1 MRRFLII
8 LGLFCSTSVMAQMTG
23 FTLTGNPES
32 VNGATWTYQQTI
44 DGTVYDLRGILFKPA
59 GAGTFP
65 AVIINHGTGGN
76 VNGYS
81 KNVARK
87 MVQWNYVCIATNLCH
102 AGGVPV
108 GSPGDS
114 SLVNWGAS
122 TNNYLR
128 DMKCWDILA
137 SLQYVDTNCVMSFGH
152 SRGAFVTTGLVA
164 TYPDKFSAAG
174 HTAGGVTPQ
183 SGLSSPTVA
192 LATKITCPYVIHH
205 GDADIVVPIAVGSLL
220 NNVFDSTGVP
230 HVFYQYSGYTHSS
243 ISQDSL
249 MFARTQEW
257 FATYGC
263 SKPSS
268 IDNPISIETLAAFPN
283 PASQFIRFNTKN
295 SFQAE
300 FYDVTGNLLL
310 SKKAIPD
317 EQIDVSLL
325 TNGIYF
331 IKIKIDRKI
340 YYQKI
345 IIQH

>member
-1 MRRFLII
+1 MTRLFVLFLLFISSTVKAQLPGLTITGDPQSI
-8 LGLFCSTSVMAQMTG
+8 L
-23 FTLTGNPES
+23 
-32 VNGATWTYQQTI
+32 GATWTYQQTI
-44 DGTVYDLRGILFKPA
+44 DGVVYDLRGILYKPA
-59 GAGTFP
+59 GSEIYP

-102 AGGVPV
+102 SSGVPD

-114 SLVNWGAS
+114 SMIHWGAS

-137 SLQYVDTNCVMSFGH
+137 ALSYVDTNCIMSFGH

-192 LATKITCPYVIHH
+192 LATQITCPYIIHH
-205 GDADIVVPIAVGSLL
+205 GDADVVVPIAVGSLL
-220 NNVFDSTGVP
+220 NDVFDATGIP
-230 HVFYQYSGYTHSS
+230 HEFYQYSGYTHSS

-249 MFARTQEW
+249 VFERTRQW
-257 FATYGC
+257 FSNYGC
-263 SKPSS
+263 ANSTS
-268 IDNPISIETLAAFPN
+268 IKQEEYVQDGTFFPN
-283 PASQFIRFNTKN
+283 PASHYIRFNTLESFEIQIFN
-295 SFQAE
+295 S
-300 FYDVTGNLLL
+300 TGQLLL
-310 SKKAIPD
+310 SKVAMPD
-317 EQIDVSLL
+317 EQLDVSFLK
-325 TNGIYF
+325 NGIYAGKITMNNKVICHKF
-331 IKIKIDRKI
+331 IVNR
-340 YYQKI
+340 
-345 IIQH
+345 